1 MKKTVIAL
9 LLIVALLA
17 ASCSTTRVI
26 QNKYRDKLQKK
37 VNKYRLFGGVAEIG
51 EAMSQREDIAR
62 DKART
67 DAYIKIGQSIQSRID
82 GVSALYIKEEGLG
95 SDSEIKDVFEKSA
108 QVIINTTIQGIFAVD
123 ETITLNRDGVYTAYV
138 LYAITPKSVNT
149 RLMKELREQQPEIY
163 ERFLLSK
170 TYGDMELEVEQYEKE
185 VKQK

>member
-1 MKKTVIAL
+1 MKKTVIAIFL
-9 LLIVALLA
+9 VVAILFT
-17 ASCSTTRVI
+17 SCSTTKVI
-26 QNKYRDKLQKK
+26 TNKHRDKLQRK

-95 SDSEIKDVFEKSA
+95 EDSEITDVFEKSA

-138 LYAITPKSVNT
+138 LYAITPRSINT
-149 RLMKELREQQPEIY
+149 RLMKELKEQQPEVY

-170 TYGDMELEVEQYEKE
+170 TYGDMELEVKQYEKE
-185 VKQK
+185 VVQ

>member
-1 MKKTVIAL
+1 MKKTAIAL
-9 LLIVALLA
+9 FLVVALLFT
-17 ASCSTTRVI
+17 SCSTTRVI
-26 QNKYRDKLQKK
+26 TNKHRDKLQRK

-82 GVSALYIKEEGLG
+82 GISALYVKEEGLG
-95 SDSEIKDVFEKSA
+95 ADSEVTDVFEKSA

-123 ETITLNRDGVYTAYV
+123 ETITLDREGVYTAYV
-138 LYAITPKSVNT
+138 LYAITPRSVNT
-149 RLMKELREQQPEIY
+149 RLMKELKEQQPEVY

-185 VKQK
+185 VVQQ

>member
-1 MKKTVIAL
+1 MKRTLIAL
-9 LLIVALLA
+9 FLALALILS
-17 ASCSTTRVI
+17 SCSTTRVVH
-26 QNKYRDKLQKK
+26 NKQRDKLQKK

-82 GVSALYIKEEGLG
+82 GISALYVKEEGVG
-95 SDSEIKDVFEKSA
+95 EESEIKDVFEKSA

-123 ETITLNRDGVYTAYV
+123 EVITIKDGVYTAYV
-138 LYAITPKSVNT
+138 VYAITPRSVNT
-149 RLMKELREQQPEIY
+149 RLMKELKEQQPEIY

-170 TYGDMELEVEQYEKE
+170 TYGEMEEEVTQYEKE
-185 VKQK
+185 IKQ